1 MKISR
6 IKGFLVLPFALSL
19 MCMFSCN
26 NTGKNEQ
33 VQSAEK
39 PRTELST
46 EVLTKAKQDAL
57 TPDRV
62 IDILKEGNKR
72 YVASQSIR
80 QDYIAQREQTSAG
93 QYPQA
98 IILSC
103 IDSRVPVEHIFD
115 FTVGDAFVGRVA
127 GNIVD
132 SDMVGS
138 MEYACAVAGVKL
150 LLVMGHTEC
159 GAVVSAIK
167 KAEVSPN
174 VTGLLNKIRP
184 SVESLK
190 YDGECSY
197 KNHDY
202 VNEVIKAN
210 VMRSIDDV
218 RKLSPILTNLE
229 KEGKIKIVGAIYDIK
244 SGEVTFL

>member
-1 MKISR
+1 
-6 IKGFLVLPFALSL
+6 
-19 MCMFSCN
+19 MCMLSCN
-26 NTGKNEQ
+26 STCKKDQ
-33 VQSAEK
+33 VKSADK
-39 PRTELST
+39 PLTELST
-46 EVLTKAKQDAL
+46 EVLTQAKQDAL
-57 TPDRV
+57 TPDKV

-72 YVASQSIR
+72 YVANQPIM
-80 QDYIAQREQTSAG
+80 QDYISQREQTSVG

-98 IILSC
+98 IIFSC

-138 MEYACAVAGVKL
+138 MEYACAVAGARVI
-150 LLVMGHTEC
+150 LVMGHTEC

-190 YDGECSY
+190 YDGETSY
-197 KNHDY
+197 KNVDY

-210 VMRSIDDV
+210 VIRSIDDV
-218 RKLSPILTNLE
+218 RKMSPILTDLE